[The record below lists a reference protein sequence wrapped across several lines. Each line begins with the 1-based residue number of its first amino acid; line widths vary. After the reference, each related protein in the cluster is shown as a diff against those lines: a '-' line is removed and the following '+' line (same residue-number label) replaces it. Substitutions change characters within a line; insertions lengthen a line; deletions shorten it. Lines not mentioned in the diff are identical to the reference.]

1 MHDTIG
7 CYLDIDKGHVKFSK
21 NGKPL
26 DRIIKKKIWFV
37 LKFSPSL
44 QSSPLSSVFH
54 SCSLVVDLLCTV
66 CTRKWWKHT
75 CRWSGQ
81 RLALLL
87 SCWWVEAGTV
97 FTNKKEEVV
106 SVKEREAR
114 RGVNCSADMCFPTG
128 AQRGLYWRD
137 DITVESLL
145 ACAEN
150 WRAFQAEGGAK
161 WKFGME
167 MLHCL
172 SNGRRYIWRV
182 PSWARG
188 RDWSVSLLR

>member
-26 DRIIKKKIWFV
+26 DHIKKKSLWFV

-44 QSSPLSSVFH
+44 QSSPLSGVFH
-54 SCSLVVDLLCTV
+54 SCSLVVDLLCAV
-66 CTRKWWKHT
+66 CTRKWWEHK

-87 SCWWVEAGTV
+87 SYWWVEAGTV

-106 SVKEREAR
+106 SVREREAR
-114 RGVNCSADMCFPTG
+114 MEWTAV
-128 AQRGLYWRD
+128 Q
-137 DITVESLL
+137 I
-145 ACAEN
+145 
-150 WRAFQAEGGAK
+150 RAFQQVLREGST
-161 WKFGME
+161 E
-167 MLHCL
+167 ETTV
-172 SNGRRYIWRV
+172 NGVIVSLCWELEGI
-182 PSWARG
+182 SGRG
-188 RDWSVSLLR
+188 RSKVEIQDGNVALP